1 MIIFAFSTVCLVSM
15 SIQNYYKEMI
25 FFFFLFRH
33 FFVLSIWAPQR
44 RQVAHLIAVYLVSVS
59 IQNYYTEKIWFLGD
73 FLSFWFDNF
82 WSERLNASRLRT
94 SPNKR
99 PDACVYPKIAPSSY
113 LLICA
118 KMMFMLTRMMFMLM
132 KMVMVLPICLSS
144 PRWCSCWWGFCSCW
158 WRWLWFFL
166 FVYLRQ
172 DDVHPDEDGYIE
184 WLCMF
189 CGR

>member
-59 IQNYYTEKIWFLGD
+59 IQNHYTEKIWFLGIFCPFD
-73 FLSFWFDNF
+73 LTIFDLSASTPAGCAPHPTKDRTLV
-82 WSERLNASRLRT
+82 STRRSRL
-94 SPNKR
+94 
-99 PDACVYPKIAPSSY
+99 
-113 LLICA
+113 
-118 KMMFMLTRMMFMLM
+118 
-132 KMVMVLPICLSS
+132 LPICLSA
-144 PRWCSCWWGFCSCW
+144 PRWCSCWRGWCSCW

-166 FVYLRQ
+166 FAYLCQ
-172 DDVHPDEDGYIE
+172 DDVHADEDSVHADEDGYGSSYLFI
-184 WLCMF
+184 CAKMMF
-189 CGR
+189 ILMRMVI